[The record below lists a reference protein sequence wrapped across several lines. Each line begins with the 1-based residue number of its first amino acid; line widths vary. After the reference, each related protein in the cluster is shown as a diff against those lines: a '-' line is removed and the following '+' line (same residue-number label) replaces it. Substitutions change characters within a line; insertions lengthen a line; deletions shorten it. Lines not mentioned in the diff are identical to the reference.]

1 MMGLL
6 PDSAMVI
13 IVALFGEIVMR
24 AYLAE
29 GIGTF
34 ALVFAGTGAIISDEF
49 SGGDV
54 THVGIALT
62 FGLIVMAMIQS
73 IGDISGAHINP
84 AVTIAFWVARRF
96 PGRQVLP
103 YIVFQ
108 VTGALFASGI
118 LKLLFPANHLLGSTV
133 PAGPWHQAF
142 IFEILLTGTLMFVIL
157 CVSTGAQEKG
167 LMAGVTI
174 GAVVALEAMF
184 AGPIT
189 GASMNPARSIGP
201 AIMAWR
207 PETLNILWLYILAP
221 ILGAVISVPWCH
233 SIQPAGLRESEDAT
247 EASG

>member
-1 MMGLL
+1 MGLY
-6 PDSAMVI
+6 
-13 IVALFGEIVMR
+13 GEIVMK

-34 ALVFAGTGAIISDEF
+34 ALVFAGTGAVISNDF

-84 AVTIAFWVARRF
+84 AVTIAFWVAKRF

-103 YIVFQ
+103 YIGFQ
-108 VTGALFASGI
+108 ISGALFASGI
-118 LKLLFPANHLLGSTV
+118 LKLLFPDNRLLGSTV

-142 IFEILLTGTLMFVIL
+142 VFEVLLTGILMFVIL
-157 CVSTGAQEKG
+157 SVSSGSKEKG
-167 LMAGVTI
+167 LMAGITI
-174 GAVVALEAMF
+174 GAVVALEALF
-184 AGPIT
+184 GGPIT

-201 AIMAWR
+201 AIMAST
-207 PETLNILWLYILAP
+207 PETLNTLWLYILAP
-221 ILGAVISVPWCH
+221 TLGAVISVPWCH
-233 SIQPAGLRESEDAT
+233 SVLPAGQLESEDT
-247 EASG
+247 LETSD